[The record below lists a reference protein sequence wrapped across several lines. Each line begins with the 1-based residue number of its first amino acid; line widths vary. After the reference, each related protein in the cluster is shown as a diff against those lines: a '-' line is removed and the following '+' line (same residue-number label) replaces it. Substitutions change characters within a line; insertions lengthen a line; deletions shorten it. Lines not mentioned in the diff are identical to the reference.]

1 MKLELLMQKLGEAV
15 RRSGHL
21 AWAVKNTIN
30 SRGSAILDVTVALI
44 ILGLL
49 GPALISLFNTSAVFA
64 QYASTHTRALNSVQG
79 VLEEI
84 KALPKSKWGNALGGG
99 EDFIRLDA
107 AEGSDH
113 KGLMIALTSGTGE
126 GQVRKIT
133 GYDPETKTAFVDP
146 AWVTP
151 PVQGKTNY
159 VLLQDRPDRAHLA
172 INTCHTNNDT
182 LSATVSFSDQKQAVP
197 IEISLTTDLPGW

>member
-99 EDFIRLDA
+99 EDFIRLDSG
-107 AEGSDH
+107 ERFDH
-113 KGLMIALTSGTGE
+113 KDLMIALTSGPGE
-126 GQVRKIT
+126 GQVRKVI
-133 GYDPETKTAFVDP
+133 GYDPETKTAFVEP
-146 AWVTP
+146 AWITP

-159 VLLQDRPDRAHLA
+159 VLLQDRPYCAYLQ
-172 INTCHTNNDT
+172 INTSPTSNNT
-182 LSATVSFSDQKQAVP
+182 RSITVSFSDQKQAVP
-197 IEISLTTDLPGW
+197 IEISLTTDIPGW